1 MSISI
6 SPASRSEPDWRH
18 AFIAEQFDDFAQQRG
33 AAQLGMWV
41 FLATEVLFFGGLFL
55 GYTVFRSLYPRDF
68 AAASHHTEVLIG
80 GTNTAILLFSSTLMA
95 LAVRAA
101 ELRNQK
107 QLVWLLLGT
116 ALFGIIFMVL
126 KGVEYHKDWIDHLV
140 PVLNFEWHQPN
151 PEHAQIFFWLYFAM
165 TGLHAIHVTV
175 GIFLMLILALLARAG
190 KFTTGHFTPV
200 EIAGLYWHF
209 VDIVWIFLFPILY
222 LAGHR

>member
-1 MSISI
+1 MSTLI
-6 SPASRSEPDWRH
+6 SPVSEPRLV
-18 AFIAEQFDDFAQQRG
+18 AEHFDNLEQQRS

-55 GYTVFRSLYPRDF
+55 AYTVFRSLHPRDF

-80 GTNTAILLFSSTLMA
+80 GINTAILLFSSTLMA

-107 QLVWLLLGT
+107 QLIRLLLGT
-116 ALFGIIFMVL
+116 AFFGIIFMVL
-126 KGVEYHKDWIDHLV
+126 KGIEYRKDWIDQLV
-140 PVLNFEWHQPN
+140 PVLNFQWHEPN
-151 PEHAQIFFWLYFAM
+151 SGPVQIFFWLYFAM

-175 GIFLMLILALLARAG
+175 GIILMLVLARLARSG
-190 KFTTGHFTPV
+190 KFTTGHHTPIEV
-200 EIAGLYWHF
+200 AGLYWHF
-209 VDIVWIFLFPILY
+209 VDVVWIFLFPLLY

>member
-1 MSISI
+1 METT
-6 SPASRSEPDWRH
+6 AALTEPSQSLV
-18 AFIAEQFDDFAQQRG
+18 AQQFDNLEQQRG

-55 GYTVFRSLYPRDF
+55 AYTVFRSLYPRDF

-80 GTNTAILLFSSTLMA
+80 GINTAILLFSSTLMA

-101 ELRNQK
+101 ELRNK
-107 QLVWLLLGT
+107 RTLIRLLLAT
-116 ALFGIIFMVL
+116 ALFGIAFMIL
-126 KGVEYHKDWIDHLV
+126 KGIEYHKDWTDHLV
-140 PVLNFEWHQPN
+140 PVLNFEWHSPN
-151 PEHAQIFFWLYFAM
+151 PDHAQIFFWLYFAM

-175 GIFLMLILALLARAG
+175 GIFVMLSLALLARTG
-190 KFTTGHFTPV
+190 RFTTGNYTPI

-209 VDIVWIFLFPILY
+209 VDVVWIFLFPLLY

>member
-1 MSISI
+1 MSILT
-6 SPASRSEPDWRH
+6 SPVSERG
-18 AFIAEQFDDFAQQRG
+18 FVAEQFDDFEQQHS

-55 GYTVFRSLYPRDF
+55 AYTVFRSVYPRDF

-80 GTNTAILLFSSTLMA
+80 GINTAILLFSSTLMA

-101 ELRNQK
+101 EMKDRHR
-107 QLVWLLLGT
+107 LVRLLLGT
-116 ALFGIIFMVL
+116 AILGILFMIL
-126 KGVEYHKDWIDHLV
+126 KGVEYHKDWTDHLV
-140 PVLNFEWHQPN
+140 PVLNFDWSEPN
-151 PEHAQIFFWLYFAM
+151 PGHAQIFFWLYFAM

-175 GIFLMLILALLARAG
+175 GIFVLLVFAFLARRG
-190 KFTTGHFTPV
+190 KFTTGHYTPI

-209 VDIVWIFLFPILY
+209 VDIVWIFLFPLLY